1 MVAAQY
7 AAARDVPGSGGGNR
21 VLMTTGTPAGARV
34 WDKRR
39 IAKHDR
45 LAGAR
50 PHTDGKLIR
59 PEALGQVLEVIIR
72 PGDKVALEGD
82 NQKQA
87 DFLSRTLAA
96 CDSAKLSTSCR
107 PGTTD
112 CPRETTSTLW
122 ETWRTP

>member
-50 PHTDGKLIR
+50 AHTDGKLIR
-59 PEALGQVLEVIIR
+59 PEALGQVLHAIIK
-72 PGDKVALEGD
+72 PG
-82 NQKQA
+82 
-87 DFLSRTLAA
+87 
-96 CDSAKLSTSCR
+96 
-107 PGTTD
+107 
-112 CPRETTSTLW
+112 
-122 ETWRTP
+122 